1 MHTRRMNSVVHFQ
14 TNALGI
20 KNNMEDV
27 FTNQHLI
34 LCFQEIFKSVNRL
47 KINLNNYADL
57 LFVLIKYHLTQ
68 QKHLHLRLRI
78 VNSIIINLMVT
89 LARWDWMT

>member
-1 MHTRRMNSVVHFQ
+1 
-14 TNALGI
+14 
-20 KNNMEDV
+20 MEDV

-34 LCFQEIFKSVNRL
+34 LCFQEIYKSVNRL

-68 QKHLHLRLRI
+68 LKHLLLRQPI
-78 VNSIIINLMVT
+78 VNSIRINLMVT
-89 LARWDWMT
+89 LARWEWVT